1 MYVMI
6 TLLMFGGQFSVQAP
20 NITFTTLNDCMRAK
34 TLQNKILDLTRPDA
48 DATHITKCVKMVKD
62 VQA

>member
-1 MYVMI
+1 
-6 TLLMFGGQFSVQAP
+6 MFSGQFSVQAP
-20 NITFTTLNDCMRAK
+20 NITFTTLSDCMRAK

-48 DATHITKCVKMVKD
+48 DATHITKCVRMVKD